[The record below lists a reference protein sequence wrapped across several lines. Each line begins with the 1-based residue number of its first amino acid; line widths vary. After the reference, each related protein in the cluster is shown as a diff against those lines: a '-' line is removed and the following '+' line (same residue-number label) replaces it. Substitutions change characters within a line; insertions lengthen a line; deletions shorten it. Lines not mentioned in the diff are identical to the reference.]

1 MASHK
6 KIILSSVL
14 GNALEF
20 YDFTLYGV
28 FTVVLANHYFP
39 GDNSTANLLFSLAAF
54 AVGCL
59 TRPLGAILFGHMGDN
74 LGRKEALSFSIL
86 LMGIPTFCIGIAPT
100 YQEVGI
106 AASILV
112 FVCRLLQG
120 LFTGGEYNG
129 AAIFTIEH
137 LGKKYPGFIGG
148 IITGSCVIGS
158 MIATLLGAWTQ
169 SPGMPSWAWRLP
181 FIFGGLIGLF
191 GYFMRR
197 NMMETPEFSAFPCN
211 NRKSFAQA
219 IITHFRPSL
228 ISLAFGSFNGT
239 LTYTLFGFLNVY
251 LFRYLHIPLVTA
263 IQLNLVGLFCFMV
276 GSPLMGYLLDIF
288 GQKRFLSCAIAG
300 IFSLMLPIF
309 LLFSTKTIIA
319 LLLGQILLGLC
330 TASIAG
336 SGHAIMQRLFPV
348 GERYRGIAFNFNLGI
363 GFFGGITPIIYVHM
377 IEQLHFS
384 LLCPAIFLMGCTLL
398 FGSVL
403 VMMNFFTRKA
413 VA

>member
-1 MASHK
+1 
-6 KIILSSVL
+6 
-14 GNALEF
+14 
-20 YDFTLYGV
+20 
-28 FTVVLANHYFP
+28 
-39 GDNSTANLLFSLAAF
+39 
-54 AVGCL
+54 
-59 TRPLGAILFGHMGDN
+59 
-74 LGRKEALSFSIL
+74 
-86 LMGIPTFCIGIAPT
+86 
-100 YQEVGI
+100 
-106 AASILV
+106 
-112 FVCRLLQG
+112 
-120 LFTGGEYNG
+120 
-129 AAIFTIEH
+129 
-137 LGKKYPGFIGG
+137 
-148 IITGSCVIGS
+148 
-158 MIATLLGAWTQ
+158 
-169 SPGMPSWAWRLP
+169 
-181 FIFGGLIGLF
+181 
-191 GYFMRR
+191 MRR

-348 GERYRGIAFNFNLGI
+348 GERYRALPLTLILGLD
-363 GFFGGITPIIYVHM
+363 FLAV
-377 IEQLHFS
+377 LHRS
-384 LLCPAIFLMGCTLL
+384 SMCI
-398 FGSVL
+398 
-403 VMMNFFTRKA
+403 
-413 VA
+413 

>member
-106 AASILV
+106 LASILV
-112 FVCRLLQG
+112 FICRLLQG

-129 AAIFTIEH
+129 AAIFSIEH

-148 IITGSCVIGS
+148 IITGSCERGLKPR
-158 MIATLLGAWTQ
+158 ACLHGPGD
-169 SPGMPSWAWRLP
+169 SPSFLEDSWD
-181 FIFGGLIGLF
+181 F
-191 GYFMRR
+191 
-197 NMMETPEFSAFPCN
+197 
-211 NRKSFAQA
+211 
-219 IITHFRPSL
+219 
-228 ISLAFGSFNGT
+228 
-239 LTYTLFGFLNVY
+239 
-251 LFRYLHIPLVTA
+251 
-263 IQLNLVGLFCFMV
+263 
-276 GSPLMGYLLDIF
+276 
-288 GQKRFLSCAIAG
+288 
-300 IFSLMLPIF
+300 
-309 LLFSTKTIIA
+309 
-319 LLLGQILLGLC
+319 
-330 TASIAG
+330 
-336 SGHAIMQRLFPV
+336 
-348 GERYRGIAFNFNLGI
+348 LGI
-363 GFFGGITPIIYVHM
+363 
-377 IEQLHFS
+377 
-384 LLCPAIFLMGCTLL
+384 LCAAI
-398 FGSVL
+398 
-403 VMMNFFTRKA
+403 
-413 VA
+413 